1 MKNEAT
7 LSERPKN
14 SKVGIT
20 VLAVMFIAGFI
31 LWLLLAPV
39 VSGSIV
45 FWSVVVLMA
54 IPGYVAA
61 ESLGSLGL
69 GANFVKKL
77 PKVVRIIFGVFW
89 VLVCLL
95 IFSLVLA
102 FLSSMVGT

>member
-1 MKNEAT
+1 MEREVIFN
-7 LSERPKN
+7 ERPKN
-14 SKVGIT
+14 SKIAIA
-20 VLAVMFIAGFI
+20 VLVVMFIAGFM

-39 VSGSIV
+39 ESGSVV
-45 FWSVVVLMA
+45 FWSGAVLMA

-69 GANFVKKL
+69 GAKFVKKI
-77 PKVVRIIFGVFW
+77 PKAVRIIFGVLW

-95 IFSLVLA
+95 IISLVLA